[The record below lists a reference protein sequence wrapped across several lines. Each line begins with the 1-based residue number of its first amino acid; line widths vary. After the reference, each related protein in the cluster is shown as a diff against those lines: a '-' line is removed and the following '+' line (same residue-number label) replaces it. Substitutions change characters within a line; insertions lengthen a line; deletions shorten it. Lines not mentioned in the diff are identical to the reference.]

1 MSVDFILNQRLENL
15 LDNLNMEQD
24 KLLGAIEDGLLEFE
38 TCLDSFKVCCINLDT
53 TELII

>member
-1 MSVDFILNQRLENL
+1 MDFILNQRLENL